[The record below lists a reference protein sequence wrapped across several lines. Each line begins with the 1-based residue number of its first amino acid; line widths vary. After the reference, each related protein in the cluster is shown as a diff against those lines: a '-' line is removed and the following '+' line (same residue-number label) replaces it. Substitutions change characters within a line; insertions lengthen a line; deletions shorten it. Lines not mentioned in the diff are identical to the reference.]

1 MRSKLITLAAAVGVG
16 LFGLMATSADE
27 APQPVLLAEDAS
39 KHADGEKQKLG
50 RQKIGDYTVS
60 VIMVGDIHDDKEI
73 DFDVKLVDAKAEP
86 KALRIWIGSEDG
98 KGSEKATLT
107 KKKTTF
113 GAKAKVPSPLPE
125 TPRVWVEVET
135 DSGTTKG
142 SYAIND
148 KHDHKH

>member
-1 MRSKLITLAAAVGVG
+1 MRIGTLVLGTMVGISSSALIS
-16 LFGLMATSADE
+16 TSAQPT
-27 APQPVLLAEDAS
+27 PQPILLAEEGH
-39 KHADGEKQKLG
+39 KHSEDEKQKLG

-73 DFDVKLVDAKAEP
+73 DFDVKLIDAKSDP
-86 KALRIWIGSEDG
+86 KALRIWIGAEDG
-98 KGSEKATLT
+98 AGSEKATLV

-113 GAKAKVPSPLPE
+113 GGKAKVPNPVPKDAK
-125 TPRVWVEVET
+125 VWVEVET
-135 DSGTTKG
+135 DAGTAKG